1 MSKKSKKVLTDEGF
15 EEVAAR
21 FRLLGEPLRLKLL
34 HALQQGECSVGEL
47 VMATGTS
54 QPNASKQLRAMHAA
68 GLLGRR
74 QEGTTVYYE
83 IADPSIFD
91 LCEIVCG
98 GIERDLKQRA
108 KAFR

>member
-1 MSKKSKKVLTDEGF
+1 MSEKSKKALTDAGF
-15 EEVAAR
+15 EEISAR

-34 HALQQGECSVGEL
+34 HSLQQGERSVGEL

-54 QPNASKQLRAMHAA
+54 QPNASKQLRALHTA
-68 GLLGRR
+68 GLLSRR

-83 IADPSIFD
+83 VADPTIFD

-98 GIERDLKQRA
+98 GIERDLEQRA

>member
-1 MSKKSKKVLTDEGF
+1 MARKTKKVLTDEGF
-15 EEVAAR
+15 EEIAGR

-34 HALQQGECSVGEL
+34 HALQEGERSVGAL
-47 VMATGTS
+47 VAATGTS

-68 GLLGRR
+68 GLLSRR

-83 IADPSIFD
+83 VADPSIFD

-98 GIERDLKQRA
+98 GIERDLEQRA